1 MSGGYALVD
10 EDFNPTFYTLEDI
23 AKVTEECFINCYGT
37 NLMYLRPQKYLANDE
52 DQGHSHLA
60 QPTVGQP
67 TVGGPGYKA
76 HKAWADY
83 EDEEIPFDEE
93 IPWDHRSPE
102 DLKAQ
107 DSQQDWTEVV
117 HKSRSNASTNTS
129 STSSSHSGKIVNWY
143 GKPVGFNKDGTSY
156 CKKPYGWIETENNI
170 DGSNRFIFF
179 TMPPGAKYGRQ
190 YGTTVQFDV
199 EYNNTPIGRCANISH
214 VVCF

>member
-1 MSGGYALVD
+1 MSGGYALVAD
-10 EDFNPTFYTLEDI
+10 GVYTLDDI
-23 AKVTEECFINCYGT
+23 AKVTGDCFLNMYGM
-37 NLMYLRPQKYLANDE
+37 NHMYLPPQE
-52 DQGHSHLA
+52 HSHLA

-67 TVGGPGYKA
+67 TVGGPVY
-76 HKAWADY
+76 KAWADY
-83 EDEEIPFDEE
+83 EDEENIG
-93 IPWDHRSPE
+93 PE

-107 DSQQDWTEVV
+107 DSHQDWTEVV

-156 CKKPYGWIETENNI
+156 FKKAYGWIETENAI
-170 DGSNRFIFF
+170 GGSNRFIFF
-179 TMPPGAKYGRQ
+179 AMPPGAKYGRQ

>member
-1 MSGGYALVD
+1 
-10 EDFNPTFYTLEDI
+10 
-23 AKVTEECFINCYGT
+23 
-37 NLMYLRPQKYLANDE
+37 MYLPPQSFE
-52 DQGHSHLA
+52 THLA

-83 EDEEIPFDEE
+83 EDEEVPR
-93 IPWDHRSPE
+93 IPWDLVE
-102 DLKAQ
+102 DLK
-107 DSQQDWTEVV
+107 SQDWTEVV

-143 GKPVGFNKDGTSY
+143 GKPVGVNKDGTSY
-156 CKKPYGWIETENNI
+156 SKKPYGWIETENNI

-190 YGTTVQFDV
+190 HGTTVQFDV

>member
-1 MSGGYALVD
+1 
-10 EDFNPTFYTLEDI
+10 
-23 AKVTEECFINCYGT
+23 
-37 NLMYLRPQKYLANDE
+37 MYLPPQNYLAMMRTRSILIW
-52 DQGHSHLA
+52 HSLLWDNLLLEV
-60 QPTVGQP
+60 QDIRLTKLGR
-67 TVGGPGYKA
+67 
-76 HKAWADY
+76 
-83 EDEEIPFDEE
+83 IMMDEE

-143 GKPVGFNKDGTSY
+143 GKPVGVNKDGTSY
-156 CKKPYGWIETENNI
+156 SKKPYGWIETENAI
-170 DGSNRFIFF
+170 GGSNRFIFF
-179 TMPPGAKYGRQ
+179 AMPPGAKYGRQ
-190 YGTTVQFDV
+190 HGTTVQFDV

>member
-10 EDFNPTFYTLEDI
+10 DVNPTFYTLDDI

-37 NLMYLRPQKYLANDE
+37 NLMYLPPQNYNTLAYDE
-52 DQGHSHLA
+52 DQEHSHLV

-76 HKAWADY
+76 DKAWADCD
-83 EDEEIPFDEE
+83 EDEEIP
-93 IPWDHRSPE
+93 WGHWSPE
-102 DLKAQ
+102 ALKTQ

-156 CKKPYGWIETENNI
+156 CKKPYGWIETENAI
-170 DGSNRFIFF
+170 GGSNRFIFF
-179 TMPPGAKYGRQ
+179 EMPPGAKYGRQ
-190 YGTTVQFDV
+190 HGTTVQFDV

>member
-10 EDFNPTFYTLEDI
+10 DFDTSFYTLDDI
-23 AKVTEECFINCYGT
+23 AKVTEECFINCYRT
-37 NLMYLRPQKYLANDE
+37 NLMYLPPQIYKAE
-52 DQGHSHLA
+52 DQEHSHLA

-83 EDEEIPFDEE
+83 EDEEIP
-93 IPWDHRSPE
+93 WGHWSPK

-107 DSQQDWTEVV
+107 DLQQQDWTEVV
-117 HKSRSNASTNTS
+117 HKTRSNASTNTS

-143 GKPVGFNKDGTSY
+143 GKPVGFNRDGTSY
-156 CKKPYGWIETENNI
+156 PKKPYGWIETENPI

-190 YGTTVQFDV
+190 HGTTVQFDV
-199 EYNNTPIGRCANISH
+199 EYNSTPIGCCANISH

>member
-1 MSGGYALVD
+1 MSGGYALV
-10 EDFNPTFYTLEDI
+10 EDFNPTVYTLDDI
-23 AKVTEECFINCYGT
+23 AKVTEECFLNMYGT
-37 NLMYLRPQKYLANDE
+37 NHMYLPPQNYKTWADDE
-52 DQGHSHLA
+52 DQEHSHLA

-83 EDEEIPFDEE
+83 EDEEIP
-93 IPWDHRSPE
+93 WNHWGPE

-129 STSSSHSGKIVNWY
+129 STSSSHSGKIANWY

-156 CKKPYGWIETENNI
+156 SKKPYGWIETENAI
-170 DGSNRFIFF
+170 GGSNRFIFF

-190 YGTTVQFDV
+190 VGTTVQFDV
-199 EYNNTPIGRCANISH
+199 EYNDTPIGRCANISH